1 MVVDAGLKG
10 AKHMNASTLTIGRSG
25 FGAGDLL
32 GRVAAAFEILRAA
45 SRVAASVE
53 NRRAPRAE
61 DLVTLGIDDVPG
73 VTELILRR

>member
-1 MVVDAGLKG
+1 
-10 AKHMNASTLTIGRSG
+10 MNASTLTIGRSG

-32 GRVAAAFEILRAA
+32 GRVVAAFEILGAA

-53 NRRAPRAE
+53 NRRPPRSE

-73 VTELILRR
+73 MTDLIARR

>member
-1 MVVDAGLKG
+1 
-10 AKHMNASTLTIGRSG
+10 MNASTLTIGRTG

-32 GRVAAAFEILRAA
+32 GRVVAAFEILRAA

-53 NRRAPRAE
+53 NRRVPRAE

-73 VTELILRR
+73 VTELLSRR